1 MKKGPLSQKEKE
13 HITKNFS
20 DFTGKIDELADKMSR
35 SKSIVQKFIDTLE
48 EEPTKTTDASSLYAG
63 NKERGVTVMTE
74 SASIA
79 ADESKADKTGDPSE
93 TPARYRQFIHKIK
106 E

>member
-1 MKKGPLSQKEKE
+1 
-13 HITKNFS
+13 
-20 DFTGKIDELADKMSR
+20 
-35 SKSIVQKFIDTLE
+35 
-48 EEPTKTTDASSLYAG
+48 G

>member
-20 DFTGKIDELADKMSR
+20 DFTGKIDKLADKMSR

-48 EEPTKTTDASSLYAG
+48 KEPTETTD
-63 NKERGVTVMTE
+63 
-74 SASIA
+74 
-79 ADESKADKTGDPSE
+79 
-93 TPARYRQFIHKIK
+93 
-106 E
+106 

>member
-20 DFTGKIDELADKMSR
+20 DFAGKTGNLAEKMNR
-35 SKSIVQKFIDTLE
+35 SESIVQKFIDTLE
-48 EEPTKTTDASSLYAG
+48 EEPTETTSVSNLYAS
-63 NKERGVTVMTE
+63 NKEHGVTVMTE

>member
-13 HITKNFS
+13 YITKNFS
-20 DFTGKIDELADKMSR
+20 GFTGKIDELADKMSR

-48 EEPTKTTDASSLYAG
+48 EELTKTTNASSLYAG

-74 SASIA
+74 SASMA
-79 ADESKADKTGDPSE
+79 ADESKADKTSE

-106 E
+106 ENE